1 MRQLAKRN
9 RYDIDE
15 ELETPFNFSQ
25 FQRTLIYAKP
35 YVRILLWTLLSMV
48 AGSILGL
55 LSPYLMKIAMD
66 TAIPEGNIQ
75 LLVIL
80 GIIFV
85 LVIAV
90 GGWLT
95 AYRMKSMNEA
105 GQGIVHDLRLDM
117 YKHLQKLPFNY
128 FDSRPHGKIL
138 VRIVNYVNTVSDLL
152 SGALVQAIVDIL
164 SLVIILVYMLI
175 LDPLLTLYALAGLPF
190 LVIGIFTLKGFQRRA
205 RRKFNQASSNMTAYT
220 QESLQGMTIT
230 QLYGREAENRLI
242 YRDLND
248 RFQSWWMRVIHL
260 DFLFSPMVDI
270 ISSIT
275 VAVLYGLVAVWLRD
289 GSGPQLEVGTTIA
302 FIAYVQRFWQP
313 INNLANFYSQ
323 LLNSASY
330 IERIFEFLD
339 EPLEIEEIEGAEA
352 LPVIKGDIE
361 FENVHFSYEEGHPIL
376 ENMNFKIKAGE
387 SVALVGPTGAGK
399 STVVNLISRFY
410 DLDSGRIL
418 IDGIDISQ
426 ITLDSLR
433 SQMGIMIQE
442 PYLFPTTIMENIRY
456 GRLDATDEEVIA
468 AAKSVAAHE
477 FIMRHPD
484 GYQTQIREHGS
495 GVSSGERQLISF
507 ARVMLSEPRILILD
521 EATASIDTQT
531 EKALQHGLSSLQ
543 KGRTSFVIAHRLST
557 IRDSDHIFYIANRGI
572 AEQGNHEELLALDA
586 QYADL
591 HKTQIREMT
600 GIEV

>member
-1 MRQLAKRN
+1 MAKRN

-15 ELETPFNFSQ
+15 ELEAPFNFSQ
-25 FQRTLIYAKP
+25 FKRTLVYTKP
-35 YVRILLWTLLSMV
+35 YLNILLLTLATMV
-48 AGSILGL
+48 LGSALNL
-55 LSPYLMKIAMD
+55 LSPILLKIAMD
-66 TAIPEGNIQ
+66 TAIPDGNVT
-75 LLVIL
+75 LLVWLALATVGLI
-80 GIIFV
+80 
-85 LVIAV
+85 VISAF
-90 GGWLT
+90 LT
-95 AYRMKSMNEA
+95 AYRMRSMNKA

-117 YKHLQKLPFNY
+117 YKHLQKLPLNY

-152 SGALVQAIVDIL
+152 SGSLVQAIVDIL
-164 SLVIILVYMLI
+164 SLVIILIYMLF
-175 LDPLLTLYALAGLPF
+175 LDPLLTLYALGGLPF
-190 LVIGIFTLKGFQRRA
+190 LIIGVFTLKGFQRRA

-220 QESLQGMTIT
+220 QESLQGMNIT
-230 QLYGREAENRLI
+230 QLFGREAENRII

-248 RFQSWWMRVIHL
+248 RFKRHWMKVIHL
-260 DFLFSPMVDI
+260 DFLFGPIVDM

-275 VAVLYGLVAVWLRD
+275 VAVLYGLVALWLRNEN
-289 GSGPQLEVGTTIA
+289 GPQLEVGTVIA

-330 IERIFEFLD
+330 IERIFEFMD
-339 EPLEIEEIEGAEA
+339 EPLEIDEVENAEP
-352 LPVIKGDIE
+352 LPVIHGDVE
-361 FENVHFSYEEGHPIL
+361 FENVNFSYEPGHPIL
-376 ENMNFKIKAGE
+376 ENLSFKVKAGE

-410 DLDSGRIL
+410 NLDSGRIL
-418 IDGIDISQ
+418 IDGRDIAKT
-426 ITLDSLR
+426 TLDSLR

-468 AAKSVAAHE
+468 AAKSVAAHA
-477 FIMRHPD
+477 FIMKHPE
-484 GYQTQIREHGS
+484 GYQTMIREHGS

-531 EKALQHGLSSLQ
+531 EKALQTGLAELQ

-557 IRDSDHIFYIANRGI
+557 IRDSNHIFYIANRGI
-572 AEQGNHEELLALDA
+572 AEQGDHDELLSQDRL
-586 QYADL
+586 YAEL

>member
-1 MRQLAKRN
+1 MSPLAKRN

-15 ELETPFNFSQ
+15 ELEAPFNYGQ
-25 FQRTLIYAKP
+25 FKRTLIYAKP
-35 YVRILLWTLLSMV
+35 YVNILAWTLASMIL
-48 AGSILGL
+48 GSILGL
-55 LSPYLMKIAMD
+55 LSPYLMKVAMD
-66 TAIPEGNIQ
+66 DAIPQGDIQ
-75 LLVIL
+75 LLVLL
-80 GIIFV
+80 GVIFV
-85 LVIAV
+85 AIIAI

-117 YKHLQKLPFNY
+117 YKHLQRLPFNY

-152 SGALVQAIVDIL
+152 SGSLVSAIVDLL

-175 LDPLLTLYALAGLPF
+175 LDPLLTLYAMAGLPI

-205 RRKFNQASSNMTAYT
+205 RRKFNQSSSNMTAYT
-220 QESLQGMTIT
+220 QESLQGMSIT

-248 RFQSWWMRVIHL
+248 RFQRMWMHVVHL
-260 DFLFSPMVDI
+260 DFLFYPMVDI
-270 ISSIT
+270 ISSVTI
-275 VAVLYGLVAVWLRD
+275 AVLYGLVAIWLRD
-289 GSGPQLEVGTTIA
+289 GSGPQLEVGTIIA

-330 IERIFEFLD
+330 IERIFEFMD
-339 EPLEIEEIEGAEA
+339 EPLEIDEIEGAEP
-352 LPVIKGDIE
+352 LPVIDGEIE
-361 FENVHFSYEEGHPIL
+361 
-376 ENMNFKIKAGE
+376 FKIKAGE

-410 DLDSGRIL
+410 NLDSGRIL

-426 ITLDSLR
+426 VTIDSLR

-468 AAKSVAAHE
+468 AAKSVAAHD

-572 AEQGNHEELLALDA
+572 AEQGKHDELLAHDEL
-586 QYADL
+586 YADL

-600 GIEV
+600 GLEV

>member
-1 MRQLAKRN
+1 MAKRN

-15 ELETPFNFSQ
+15 ELETPFNYGQ
-25 FQRTLIYAKP
+25 FKRTLIYAKP
-35 YVRILLWTLLSMV
+35 YVGTLSITLFTMVLGSALNLLTPILLKV
-48 AGSILGL
+48 
-55 LSPYLMKIAMD
+55 AMD
-66 TAIPEGNIQ
+66 TAIPEGRVA
-75 LLVIL
+75 LLVWL
-80 GIIFV
+80 AVATVAIIVASGF
-85 LVIAV
+85 LHAF
-90 GGWLT
+90 
-95 AYRMKSMNEA
+95 RMKSINRA

-117 YKHLQKLPFNY
+117 YKHLQKLPLNY

-152 SGALVQAIVDIL
+152 SGSLVQAVVDIL
-164 SLVIILVYMLI
+164 SLVIILIYMLV
-175 LDPLLTLYALAGLPF
+175 LDPLLTLYALLGLPF
-190 LVIGIFTLKGFQRRA
+190 LIIGVFTLKGFQRRA
-205 RRKFNQASSNMTAYT
+205 RRKLNQASSNMTAYT
-220 QESLQGMTIT
+220 QESLQGMNIT
-230 QLYGREAENRLI
+230 QLFGREAENRLI

-248 RFQSWWMRVIHL
+248 RFKRTWMRVIHL
-260 DFLFSPMVDI
+260 DFLFGPIVDM

-275 VAVLYGLVAVWLRD
+275 VAGLYGLVAYWLR
-289 GSGPQLEVGTTIA
+289 SQTGPQLEVGTIIA

-339 EPLEIEEIEGAEA
+339 EPLEIEEIEGAQP
-352 LPVIKGDIE
+352 LPVVNGDIE
-361 FENVHFSYEEGHPIL
+361 FENVDFSYEPGRPIL
-376 ENMNFKIKAGE
+376 EDMSFTVKAGE

-410 DLDSGRIL
+410 NLNGGRIL
-418 IDGIDISQ
+418 IDGNDIALC
-426 ITLDSLR
+426 TLDSLR

-456 GRLDATDEEVIA
+456 GRLDATDEEVIM

-477 FIMRHPD
+477 FIMKHPK
-484 GYQTQIREHGS
+484 GYQTMIRERGS

-531 EKALQHGLSSLQ
+531 EKALQNGLAELQ

-557 IRDSDHIFYIANRGI
+557 IRESDHIFYIANRGI
-572 AEQGNHEELLALDA
+572 AEKGNHEELLAGDTM
-586 QYADL
+586 YAEL

>member
-1 MRQLAKRN
+1 MSALAKRN

-15 ELETPFNFSQ
+15 ELETPFNYGQ
-25 FQRTLIYAKP
+25 FKRMLVYTKP
-35 YVRILLWTLLSMV
+35 YIRILAFTLMSMV
-48 AGSILGL
+48 LASTLNL
-55 LSPYLMKIAMD
+55 LSPILLKLAMD
-66 TAIPEGNIQ
+66 TAIPNENIP
-75 LLVIL
+75 LLVTL
-80 GIIFV
+80 ALALVGVVIISAF
-85 LVIAV
+85 
-90 GGWLT
+90 LT
-95 AYRMKSMNEA
+95 VYRMRSMNKA

-117 YKHLQKLPFNY
+117 YKHLQKLPLNY

-152 SGALVQAIVDIL
+152 SGSLVQAIVDIL
-164 SLVIILVYMLI
+164 SLVIILIYMLI

-190 LVIGIFTLKGFQRRA
+190 LIIGIFTLKGFQRRA

-220 QESLQGMTIT
+220 QESLQGMNIT
-230 QLYGREAENRLI
+230 QLFGREAENRLI

-248 RFQSWWMRVIHL
+248 RFKRNWMRVIHL
-260 DFLFSPMVDI
+260 DFLFSPIVDM

-275 VAVLYGLVAVWLRD
+275 VAVLYGLTAIWLRD
-289 GSGPQLEVGTTIA
+289 GSGPQLEVGTIIA

-339 EPLEIEEIEGAEA
+339 EPLEIDEIEDA
-352 LPVIKGDIE
+352 LVLENIDGNIE
-361 FENVHFSYEEGHPIL
+361 FDHVHFSYEPGHPIL
-376 ENMNFKIKAGE
+376 EDISFTIKAGE

-399 STVVNLISRFY
+399 STIVNLISRFY
-410 DLDSGRIL
+410 NLDSGRIL
-418 IDGIDISQ
+418 IDGIDIAEV
-426 ITLDSLR
+426 TLDSLR

-468 AAKSVAAHE
+468 AAKSVAAHD
-477 FIMRHPD
+477 FIMKHPD
-484 GYQTQIREHGS
+484 GYQTLIREQGA

-531 EKALQHGLSSLQ
+531 EKALQKGLAELQ

-557 IRDSDHIFYIANRGI
+557 IRDSDHIFYIADRSI
-572 AEQGNHEELLALDA
+572 AEQGNHESLLAEDTR
-586 QYADL
+586 YANL

-600 GIEV
+600 GMDV

>member
-1 MRQLAKRN
+1 MAKRN

-15 ELETPFNFSQ
+15 ELEAPFNFSQ
-25 FQRTLIYAKP
+25 FKRTLFYAKP
-35 YVRILLWTLLSMV
+35 YLNILVMTLASMVLGSALSLLTPILL
-48 AGSILGL
+48 
-55 LSPYLMKIAMD
+55 KIAMD
-66 TAIPEGNIQ
+66 TAIPEANIT
-75 LLVIL
+75 LLIWLALGTV
-80 GIIFV
+80 GIIIISAF
-85 LVIAV
+85 
-90 GGWLT
+90 LT
-95 AYRMKSMNEA
+95 AYRMKSMNRA

-117 YKHLQKLPFNY
+117 YKHLQKLPLNY

-152 SGALVQAIVDIL
+152 SGSLVQAVVDIL
-164 SLVIILVYMLI
+164 SLVIILAYMLF
-175 LDPLLTLYALAGLPF
+175 LDPLLTLYALLGLPF
-190 LVIGIFTLKGFQRRA
+190 LIFGIFALKGFQRRA
-205 RRKFNQASSNMTAYT
+205 RRKLNQASSNMTAYT
-220 QESLQGMTIT
+220 QESLQGINIT
-230 QLYGREAENRLI
+230 QLFGREAENRII

-248 RFQSWWMRVIHL
+248 RFKRNWMKVIHL
-260 DFLFSPMVDI
+260 DFLFGPIVDM

-275 VAVLYGLVAVWLRD
+275 VAGLYLLVALWIRD
-289 GSGPQLEVGTTIA
+289 QTGPQLEVGTIIA

-339 EPLEIEEIEGAEA
+339 EPLEIEEVEDAPP
-352 LPVIKGDIE
+352 LPAIHGDVE
-361 FENVHFSYEEGHPIL
+361 FENVDFSYEPGRPIL
-376 ENMNFKIKAGE
+376 ENLSFRVKAGE

-410 DLDSGRIL
+410 NLNSGRIL
-418 IDGIDISQ
+418 IDGFDISK

-456 GRLDATDEEVIA
+456 GRLDATDDEVIA
-468 AAKSVAAHE
+468 AARSVAADE
-477 FIMRHPD
+477 FIMKHPE
-484 GYQTQIREHGS
+484 GYQTMIREHGS

-531 EKALQHGLSSLQ
+531 EKALQSGLSNLQ

-572 AEQGNHEELLALDA
+572 AEQGNHDELLSQDSL
-586 QYADL
+586 YAEL